1 MVPESTL
8 SKEKLKRKFNVRG
21 VDIYLK
27 PAVNICKI
35 ENIYDILKL
44 ITERNRQI
52 KCEILG

>member
-27 PAVNICKI
+27 PAVNIFKI